1 MLPDSVALP
10 SLTAAEQQQPLLP
23 AAAAAAAACVS
34 AESAEANTAPSL
46 TAAELHDMYE
56 GMFETAFD
64 MIASS

>member
-23 AAAAAAAACVS
+23 AAAACVS